1 MSKAVKFG
9 GSSVANSEQFK
20 KVRQIILADPDR
32 KYVVTSAC
40 GKSGQEDHKVTDLL
54 YLCAAHI
61 TYDVSYESIF
71 QSIVNKYMEIKHS
84 LGLKIDLTG
93 EFARIRQNMAQN
105 LNLDYLVSR
114 GEYLTGLCLAEYLD
128 ADFVDSSRVIRFH
141 YDGSIDLDK
150 SQELLKA
157 QVDPSPR
164 VAIPGFYVA
173 DPRIIKDPVQIPRIT
188 YSELRQMSYMGANV
202 LHDDAVFPV
211 RQKNIPINV
220 RNTNHPENPGTMI
233 MNDCSELDAQEPPH
247 VITGITGKQD
257 FTVITMVKS
266 HVSAEAGF
274 LRKVLAV
281 FEKIQISIESA
292 PVTVDT
298 FSIVVQ
304 TKKIE
309 RYLYEIVAELK
320 QDLHLDDIQV
330 ESQQDMLAVVGRAM
344 RQMPGM
350 SGKILLTL
358 GDQQINIRTIN
369 QACDEQSIVIGV
381 NNQDLVPAIKAI
393 YQQFI
398 SEERVER

>member
-71 QSIVNKYMEIKHS
+71 QSIVNKYMEIKRS

-157 QVDPSPR
+157 QVDPSRR

-202 LHDDAVFPV
+202 LHDDVVFPV

-247 VITGITGKQD
+247 VITWITGK
-257 FTVITMVKS
+257 
-266 HVSAEAGF
+266 
-274 LRKVLAV
+274 
-281 FEKIQISIESA
+281 
-292 PVTVDT
+292 
-298 FSIVVQ
+298 
-304 TKKIE
+304 
-309 RYLYEIVAELK
+309 
-320 QDLHLDDIQV
+320 
-330 ESQQDMLAVVGRAM
+330 
-344 RQMPGM
+344 
-350 SGKILLTL
+350 
-358 GDQQINIRTIN
+358 
-369 QACDEQSIVIGV
+369 
-381 NNQDLVPAIKAI
+381 
-393 YQQFI
+393 
-398 SEERVER
+398 